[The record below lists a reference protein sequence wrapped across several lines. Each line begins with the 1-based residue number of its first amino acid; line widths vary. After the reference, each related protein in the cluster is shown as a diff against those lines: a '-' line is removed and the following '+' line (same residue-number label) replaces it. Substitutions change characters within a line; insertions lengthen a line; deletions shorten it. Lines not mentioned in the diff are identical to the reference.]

1 MSKRKLKYLKKAVL
15 SHFQQNKLIK
25 SSKMFIALVRLYCCC
40 PKLRISSGPSI
51 CHSRIDLHIVDLHN
65 VAPFLLFVPRDK
77 TGPPT
82 HRKWLIFSKLKSK
95 SDVTAVVIINNQC

>member
-1 MSKRKLKYLKKAVL
+1 M
-15 SHFQQNKLIK
+15 SHFQQKKMIK
-25 SSKMFIALVRLYCCC
+25 SSKIFIVLVPLLLL
-40 PKLRISSGPSI
+40 PQTPSNIVGTINLHNRIN
-51 CHSRIDLHIVDLHN
+51 LHIVDLHN